1 MSVIKV
7 NCIDQVLTVVNTP
20 VIASGGR
27 EENSVAFNFCSA
39 WDGFSRIAVFWRD
52 PAEPY
57 SVVLNDEDTGVV
69 PWEVLGDEGVFF
81 FGVYGLNADGVRRTS
96 QILRYRVDKGAYVE
110 GAEPSDPT
118 QELWEQLLARCSEA
132 ISKCS
137 AAVDAAANKADRPES
152 ATAGHLAAL
161 TADGHLADSGK
172 SLDDLQ
178 PQTAALPESAGLATA
193 DLVPFYDTSAGVHR
207 RTTWG
212 TIVSKIK
219 TAIWGSVSG
228 FVKVDGSG
236 GISGVDT
243 VPVANGGTGATTAAA
258 ARTALGLGS
267 VAVMDTVP
275 VANGGTGATTAAS
288 ARIALGLG
296 SVAVMNTIPV
306 ANGGTNANNRNEA
319 FKNLAYLG
327 VNPVTEET
335 DTIEAW
341 SALGFGVAYISGN
354 GVLKG
359 QPTKYGFVYNYT
371 VGGNLIHQVFQSC
384 STSASTYHRC
394 GGEGAWYNTSWVMEY
409 NAQNLNPAT
418 LDATGKVAAVQASAN
433 LVGIDASATLDV
445 THCGKFLRVSS
456 SSAITITIP
465 DSADIPNETEI
476 EILRYGAG
484 NVTISAASNI
494 GLRGIG
500 STATGESYKITDR
513 YGVAVL
519 KRIGSATWIIS
530 GAVEKV

>member
-7 NCIDQVLTVVNTP
+7 NCIDQVLTVTNSP

-27 EENSVAFNFCSA
+27 EENTVVFNFCSA
-39 WDGFSRIAVFWRD
+39 WDGFSRIAVFWNV
-52 PAEPY
+52 PTEPY
-57 SVVLNDEDTGVV
+57 SVVLNDEDSGVV
-69 PWEVLGDEGVFF
+69 PWEVLKSDGVFF
-81 FGVYGLNADGVRRTS
+81 FGVYGLNAGGVRRTS
-96 QILRYRVDKGAYVE
+96 QVLRYRVEKGAFIE

-118 QELWEQLLARCSEA
+118 QELWEQLLTRCSDVIA
-132 ISKCS
+132 KVD
-137 AAVDAAANKADRPES
+137 ALTDAAANKADRPAS

-161 TADGHLADSGK
+161 TATGDLADSEK

-178 PQTAALPESAGLATA
+178 PQTAALSEYTGVAAA
-193 DLVPFYDTSAGVHR
+193 DSVPFYDASAGAHR
-207 RTTWG
+207 RMTWS

-228 FVKVDGSG
+228 FVKVDGRG
-236 GISGVDT
+236 GIFGVDT
-243 VPVANGGTGATTAAA
+243 IPVANGGTGATTAEG

-267 VAVMDTVP
+267 VAVMDT
-275 VANGGTGATTAAS
+275 
-288 ARIALGLG
+288 
-296 SVAVMNTIPV
+296 IPISH
-306 ANGGTNANNRNEA
+306 GGTNANNRNEA

-335 DTIEAW
+335 DTIEVW

-394 GGEGAWYNTSWVMEY
+394 GGEGAWYNTGWVMEY

-418 LDATGKVAAVQASAN
+418 LDTTGKVMAVQASAN
-433 LVGIDASATLDV
+433 LVGIDASVTLDA
-445 THCGKFLRVSS
+445 THCGKFLRASS
-456 SSAITITIP
+456 SSAITIAIP

-494 GLRGIG
+494 NLRGIG
-500 STATGESYKITDR
+500 STAVGESYKITDR